1 MSILDSVLG
10 LVRSVVNGI
19 SDQINKLVSSVMDT
33 VTSPLKGLVNQVV
46 GGIWKGNGADR
57 FVQEMNSE
65 VIPSLTNLGSLG
77 IDLGSTIGQA
87 VAAIDGADK
96 QATSLVGQLVETF
109 QGIVSGLS

>member
-1 MSILDSVLG
+1 MSILDSILSV
-10 LVRSVVNGI
+10 VRSVVNGI
-19 SDQINKLVSSVMDT
+19 SDTINKLVSSVMDT
-33 VTSPLKGLVNQVV
+33 VTTPLKGLVNQVV

-77 IDLGSTIGQA
+77 TDLGSTIGQA

-96 QATSLVGQLVETF
+96 QSASLASQLMDTF
-109 QGIVSGLS
+109 QGIVSGL